1 MNHTMFNVRKHIY
14 IYSTDLAHPFPLLYI
29 YNTLIICHSLF
40 AAVYSSILRVAVNQ
54 NTCIPDLL
62 LFVPEKQG
70 TK

>member
-1 MNHTMFNVRKHIY
+1 M
-14 IYSTDLAHPFPLLYI
+14 YSTELADPFPLLYI

-40 AAVYSSILRVAVNQ
+40 TAVCSSILRVAVNQ

-62 LFVPEKQG
+62 LFITEKQS